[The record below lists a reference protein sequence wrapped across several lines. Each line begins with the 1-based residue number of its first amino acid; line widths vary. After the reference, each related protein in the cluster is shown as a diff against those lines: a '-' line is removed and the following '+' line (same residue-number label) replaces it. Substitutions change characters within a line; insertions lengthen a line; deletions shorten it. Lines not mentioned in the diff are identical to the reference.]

1 MDNNAFERHMID
13 FVNTNAKTAETQRAD
28 HFQRDMEKWMERRKA
43 EKIQASIKVVVWILC
58 YIALIAMFGVLSF
71 LELVPIELTI
81 PIVAGIGFITGGI
94 VCSLVNKI

>member
-71 LELVPIELTI
+71 LELVPIELSI
-81 PIVAGIGFITGGI
+81 PIVAVIGVITGGE
-94 VCSLVNKI
+94 VCRLLHKI